1 MSIAARL
8 SAFAEHVW
16 ESDAVGA
23 ALLRGVLTPS
33 EWIYASVVAH
43 RNRAYDAV
51 TASAPVLAALS
62 VGNLTVGG
70 TGKTPVAAWCVRELA
85 RRGASPAVVMRGYG
99 DDEWRVH
106 ALLNPGVPVVVAADR
121 RAGLVTARVRG
132 ADCAVLDDAFQHRR
146 VARAADLVLISA
158 DRWHERARML
168 PAGPYREPFTALRR
182 ADVAVI
188 TVKAASAERVAAA
201 QLAIAQAA
209 PHVPIAIAR
218 VVPGSLRLA
227 VSLPQGDPSMR
238 ARGGSQSL
246 THAAEW
252 LAGREVTVVS
262 AIGDPAAFEAQ
273 IRALGA
279 VVRRAHRFADHH
291 AYTVADAE
299 ALALAGEDV
308 AGVICTL
315 KDAVK
320 LSSLWPREAPP
331 LWYVSQT
338 VVVERGAEALD
349 RAFARVLAARAGT
362 APTAG

>member
-1 MSIAARL
+1 MSVTSRL
-8 SAFAEHVW
+8 ATFAEHVW
-16 ESDAVGA
+16 ESDSAGA
-23 ALLRGVLTPS
+23 AALRGLLTPA
-33 EWIYASVVAH
+33 EWVYASVVAR
-43 RNRAYDAV
+43 RNHGYDVA
-51 TASAPVLAALS
+51 TTHAPALAALS

-70 TGKTPVAAWCVRELA
+70 TGKTPVAAWCVKELA
-85 RRGASPAVVMRGYG
+85 KRGASPAVVMRGYG

-106 ALLNPGVPVVVAADR
+106 AMLNPGVPVVVAADR
-121 RAGLVTARVRG
+121 RDGLVTARVRG

-146 VARAADLVLISA
+146 VSRAADVVLLSA
-158 DRWHERARML
+158 DRWQERARML
-168 PAGPYREPFTALRR
+168 PAGPYREPMSALRR
-182 ADVAVI
+182 ADIGVI
-188 TVKAASAERVAAA
+188 TVKAASDERIVLLQRAMTS
-201 QLAIAQAA
+201 AA
-209 PHVPIAIAR
+209 PDVPTAVVR
-218 VVPGSLRLA
+218 LVPGALRLA
-227 VSLPQGDPSMR
+227 VSLPRGDEALR
-238 ARGGSQSL
+238 DRGGPRSL

-252 LAGREVTVVS
+252 LKGREVTVAS

-273 IRALGA
+273 IRGLGA
-279 VVRRAHRFADHH
+279 MVRRVHRFADHH

-299 ALALAGEDV
+299 AIASAGRN
-308 AGVICTL
+308 ATGVICTL